1 VSLRLHL
8 AFNTRPRRLS
18 TPRSDAFR
26 LHPDVALNDGTTLIS
41 ALDDP
46 YSRFVDPTDFAPL
59 LKYDISG
66 VGVNVAEDAEDP
78 TKIRVLGLVLD
89 SSAARAGIERG
100 DEIVAVDG
108 ESVRGKSAF
117 QARHTGPHTT
127 AFAL

>member
-1 VSLRLHL
+1 
-8 AFNTRPRRLS
+8 
-18 TPRSDAFR
+18 
-26 LHPDVALNDGTTLIS
+26 LNDGTTLIS

-89 SSAARAGIERG
+89 SSAARAGIER
-100 DEIVAVDG
+100 
-108 ESVRGKSAF
+108 RGKSAF

>member
-1 VSLRLHL
+1 
-8 AFNTRPRRLS
+8 
-18 TPRSDAFR
+18 
-26 LHPDVALNDGTTLIS
+26 LNDGTTLTS